1 MGKLAKFSESPGPK
15 HYKALVWLLGYVR
28 HTHNKGIKFYHRK
41 KDSPIYQ
48 VINDAKVDYPL
59 NHMVTFTD
67 ASWQDCTDTGRST
80 CGRISFFH
88 GGAIDHASYTPVPVP
103 VAMSSGEAEYL
114 GAAGA
119 AIAAAHLR
127 VLWYDFKYLGT
138 SSYSICTKVG
148 VLQCIKRFWSLYQLK
163 IMKLS

>member
-1 MGKLAKFSESPGPK
+1 
-15 HYKALVWLLGYVR
+15 
-28 HTHNKGIKFYHRK
+28 
-41 KDSPIYQ
+41 
-48 VINDAKVDYPL
+48 
-59 NHMVTFTD
+59 MVTFTD

-88 GGAIDHASYTPVPVP
+88 GGAIDHASYMPVP

-127 VLWYDFKYLGT
+127 MLWYDFKCLGT
-138 SSYSICTKVG
+138 SSTYSIELMEKEPPSLIMVDNEAAIATSASEKDTSRTRHI
-148 VLQCIKRFWSLYQLK
+148 LRRFHYVSRGCGPK
-163 IMKLS
+163 K